1 MIQRIQTVWWLLSIA
16 ALATFFF
23 LPLFETDNG
32 FFTATNCTGLL
43 IAAAT
48 AVILTIINIFAYA
61 NRTLQTRIG
70 YALIFLHLLIF
81 FFIGA
86 HYFLDKGTQFFPW
99 AALPVASLLFQT
111 LAIRAVKKDEAL
123 IKSMDRLR

>member
-16 ALATFFF
+16 ALAAIVF
-23 LPLFETDNG
+23 LPLFETDSG
-32 FFTATNCTGLL
+32 FFTTTNCTGLL
-43 IAAAT
+43 TTAAIT
-48 AVILTIINIFAYA
+48 IILTIINICTFA

-70 YALIFLHLLIF
+70 YALIFLHLLLF
-81 FFIGA
+81 FFIGV

-99 AALPVASLLFQT
+99 AALPIASLLFQV
-111 LAIRAVKKDEAL
+111 LALRGVKKDEAL